1 MTYKS
6 YLFDG
11 ARPLSDSI
19 MGSHPRS
26 LSSPVPS
33 VSVSPTAPASAMETT
48 LGVVD
53 VAFAA
58 ATGGVAPEP
67 ASCTAAAA
75 TSAAEGTGAP
85 VGSATAHTAAASS
98 TRTAMVTPRG
108 ATAPTRGKP
117 GRKNGAVL
125 SKVRI
130 TRLTSR
136 GGVALCGEAAPSG
149 PPRASVSVSATA
161 A

>member
-1 MTYKS
+1 
-6 YLFDG
+6 
-11 ARPLSDSI
+11 
-19 MGSHPRS
+19 
-26 LSSPVPS
+26 
-33 VSVSPTAPASAMETT
+33 METT

-58 ATGGVAPEP
+58 ATRGVAPAPAP
-67 ASCTAAAA
+67 ASWTAAAA

-85 VGSATAHTAAASS
+85 VGNATAHTAAASS

-108 ATAPTRGKP
+108 ATAPMRGKP